1 MRFVNKR
8 VVVTGGAS
16 GIGLVAAQAFAREG
30 ASVALLDVRT
40 PPLEDSIC
48 HIPCDVRS
56 EDSVRNAIGQAR
68 AENDGRID
76 ILFNNAGVALR
87 NPVTEQSTEEWDR
100 CFSVNARGVFL
111 CAHFAL
117 PHMQRGSAVVNNAS
131 VTGVMGFRNRAAYS
145 ATKGAVVA
153 LTRNMA
159 MDYAPLGIRVNCVC
173 PGFVR
178 TPLISAILSDEA
190 RLAKLTALHPLGRL
204 GEPEDIANAVL
215 FLASGEASWITG
227 QCLGVD
233 GGLAAG
239 YAVDV

>member
-1 MRFVNKR
+1 MRFDHKR
-8 VVVTGGAS
+8 IIVTGGAS
-16 GIGLVAAQAFAREG
+16 GIGLAAAQAFAREG
-30 ASVALLDVRT
+30 ASVAVFDVQA
-40 PPLEDSIC
+40 PPPEDSLSY
-48 HIPCDVRS
+48 IPCDVRS
-56 EDSVRNAIGQAR
+56 EESVHNAIGQAR
-68 AENDGRID
+68 AESDGRID
-76 ILFNNAGVALR
+76 ILFNNAGVAVR
-87 NPVTEQSTEEWDR
+87 HSVTEQSVEEWER
-100 CFSVNARGVFL
+100 CFDVNARGVFL

-117 PHMQRGSAVVNNAS
+117 PYMQRGSAVVNSAS

-159 MDYAPLGIRVNCVC
+159 LDYAPLGIRVNCIC

-178 TPLISAILSDEA
+178 TPLISAILADEA

-204 GEPEDIANAVL
+204 GEPADVVNAVL
-215 FLASGEASWITG
+215 FLASEEASWITG

-239 YAVDV
+239 HAADI